1 MELTQRRAKLASMYY
16 IRRFI
21 DATLENVVRK
31 LYEAWGILSEADQR
45 AIEAKQ
51 KQLVESIRAATS
63 SFERGMK
70 IEAFLREMEGID
82 GVLEIAFDELLAG
95 KTSEVFRNAGGPQQS
110 VADRLVWILEEGP
123 MAYTARAIP
132 KGIDF
137 SDVQTAV
144 DEESTSRGIGLAPP
158 ETETT
163 VPLFTKVD
171 FPAKIESASQ
181 EEHPLV
187 VQLVLNRP
195 ESSRVDAGFDFH
207 FHDPQTPELVEVK
220 VTAPGFQE
228 RTGVWTRT
236 MAVYSYADSQ
246 PAIFLLKLA
255 DTEQKPQR
263 ITVDFYHKGRNVGS
277 FAFRTEITS
286 RLFTRTSPLGESNP
300 ATEEDERVTLGTAIP
315 VRAVSGIRLPTG
327 SPTPPVDV
335 ELRITRTGG
344 RTLAFTLHSARA
356 YVGYHWRSVGSVEL
370 DGLDDPMKF
379 FEHYFTRLNELAG
392 QPVNGLSAAAAEEY
406 QAELTSMG
414 YELYSQ
420 LFSPELRQEYWKLL
434 ALRDR
439 IRQDEKRE
447 MSLLITSDE
456 PWVPWEMVKPY
467 EDENRDSDFL
477 AGAFQL
483 SRWLAGRGPMEAL
496 RINAV
501 QVVAPNL
508 NLDFVKDEQIFFDSL
523 AGRGIEVG
531 APIVTH
537 REVLNIARNG
547 GVQLLHVATHGNFNV
562 QQVNESPIQLED
574 KDLFPRDLNK
584 MTAKGLLRDR
594 PLVFFNTCHAGR
606 LGFDLTGPG
615 GWAQRMVDECGVTAF
630 IGSHWAIHD
639 QLAALFSRT
648 FYTELLDGKT
658 LGAAFHTARL
668 TIREKQPANPT
679 WLAYTLYGDPNSQIE
694 WA

>member
-1 MELTQRRAKLASMYY
+1 MELTQRRAKLATMYY

-21 DATLENVVRK
+21 DATLEKVILK
-31 LYEAWGILSEADQR
+31 LYEAWGTLSEADQR
-45 AIEAKQ
+45 RIREKEG
-51 KQLVESIRAATS
+51 QLAEGIRNAATA
-63 SFERGMK
+63 FERGMK
-70 IEAFLREMEGID
+70 IDAFLREIEAID
-82 GVLEIAFDELLAG
+82 GVLEVAFDELLEG

-110 VADRLVWILEEGP
+110 VADRLVRMLDENP
-123 MAYTARAIP
+123 MTYAATQAIP
-132 KGIDF
+132 KGFDF
-137 SDVQTAV
+137 DEIEMAV
-144 DEESTSRGIGLAPP
+144 EEESSLSGMSVAQS
-158 ETETT
+158 EAETT

-171 FPAKIESASQ
+171 FPAKIESTSA

-187 VQLVLNRP
+187 VQLVLDRP
-195 ESSRVDAGFDFH
+195 ESSRVDAGLTFRFQ
-207 FHDPQTPELVEVK
+207 DPQIPEMVEVA
-220 VTAPGFQE
+220 VTAPGFHE

-236 MAVYSYADSQ
+236 IAVYSYTDSQ

-255 DTEQKPQR
+255 DTEQKPQP

-277 FAFRTEITS
+277 FTFQTEITG
-286 RLFTRTSPLGESNP
+286 RLFTLPPGGP
-300 ATEEDERVTLGTAIP
+300 PTEDGERVTLGTASP
-315 VRAVSGIRLPTG
+315 VRALGGIRLPTG

-335 ELRITRTGG
+335 ELRITRAGKK
-344 RTLAFTLHSARA
+344 LLFTLHSARA
-356 YVGYHWRSVGSVEL
+356 AVGYHWRSVGSIEL

-379 FEHYFTRLNELAG
+379 FEHNVTILNQLAERPI
-392 QPVNGLSAAAAEEY
+392 QGLSAADAQDY
-406 QAELTSMG
+406 QDELANMG
-414 YELYSQ
+414 YELYTQ
-420 LFSPELRQEYWKLL
+420 LFPPELRQEYWKLL

-439 IRQDEKRE
+439 IRQEEKRE

-467 EDENRDSDFL
+467 EDDDRDSDFL

-483 SRWLAGRGPMEAL
+483 SRWLAGRGPMEEL
-496 RINAV
+496 RISAV

-508 NLDFVKDEQIFFDSL
+508 DLDFVKDEQTFFGSL
-523 AGRGIEVG
+523 SGRGIQVG

-537 REVLNIARNG
+537 REVLNVARNG
-547 GVQLLHVATHGNFNV
+547 GVQLLHVATHGNFNR

-574 KDLFPRDLNK
+574 KDLFPRDFNK

-639 QLAALFSRT
+639 RLAALFSRT

-658 LGAAFHTARL
+658 LGAAFHAARL

-679 WLAYTLYGDPNSQIE
+679 WLAYTLYGDPNSRIE
-694 WA
+694 WM